1 MKIYKYMRALDDSI
15 CEQKNECKEYS
26 GAKISKRLKKM
37 LEGSRIYL
45 SDPKDFNDPFDGYF
59 SIKCG
64 TEQDKRDMKA
74 ILEKKIEQF
83 KIAEEKARELREGIF
98 SQLPLENFRVACFSA
113 DGKNDLMWAHY
124 ADEHNG
130 VCLVYEIDQLI
141 AENGCA
147 LFVERGDS
155 SCSYGGDKVKFLFDK
170 VIYSDNKLPLEILD
184 GKTTKEYNI
193 ANPMYTKSKIWAYEQ
208 EIRLVAMLPYGQA
221 FGDNT
226 YFCQIDKS
234 CLKEIRFGLR
244 LNREYRS
251 EIQKIV
257 QNAGYT
263 DAAFKE
269 AKINT
274 TDFALKIEAYDE

>member
-1 MKIYKYMRALDDSI
+1 
-15 CEQKNECKEYS
+15 
-26 GAKISKRLKKM
+26 
-37 LEGSRIYL
+37 
-45 SDPKDFNDPFDGYF
+45 
-59 SIKCG
+59 
-64 TEQDKRDMKA
+64 
-74 ILEKKIEQF
+74 
-83 KIAEEKARELREGIF
+83 
-98 SQLPLENFRVACFSA
+98 
-113 DGKNDLMWAHY
+113 
-124 ADEHNG
+124 
-130 VCLVYEIDQLI
+130 
-141 AENGCA
+141 
-147 LFVERGDS
+147 
-155 SCSYGGDKVKFLFDK
+155 
-170 VIYSDNKLPLEILD
+170 
-184 GKTTKEYNI
+184 
-193 ANPMYTKSKIWAYEQ
+193 MYTKSKIWAYEQ